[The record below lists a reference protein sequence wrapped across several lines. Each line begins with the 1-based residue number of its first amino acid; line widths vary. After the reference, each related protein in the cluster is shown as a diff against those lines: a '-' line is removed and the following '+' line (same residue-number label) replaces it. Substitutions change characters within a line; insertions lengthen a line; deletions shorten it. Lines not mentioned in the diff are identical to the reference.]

1 MLELLIAIVVLC
13 LIAYLLFWAL
23 SKIPLPEP
31 VRVVVTVLIAL
42 LFLVFIVQRFG
53 LLSGF

>member
-1 MLELLIAIVVLC
+1 MLELLIAIIVLC
-13 LIAYLLFWAL
+13 LVAYLLFWAL